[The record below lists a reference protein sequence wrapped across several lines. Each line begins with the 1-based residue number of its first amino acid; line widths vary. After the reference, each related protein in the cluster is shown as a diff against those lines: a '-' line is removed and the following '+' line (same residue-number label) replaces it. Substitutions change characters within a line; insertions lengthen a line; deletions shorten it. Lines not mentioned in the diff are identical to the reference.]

1 MTIQKLNF
9 LPKEVTVI
17 AEHID
22 LEVNSHFI

>member
-1 MTIQKLNF
+1 MAIQKLSF